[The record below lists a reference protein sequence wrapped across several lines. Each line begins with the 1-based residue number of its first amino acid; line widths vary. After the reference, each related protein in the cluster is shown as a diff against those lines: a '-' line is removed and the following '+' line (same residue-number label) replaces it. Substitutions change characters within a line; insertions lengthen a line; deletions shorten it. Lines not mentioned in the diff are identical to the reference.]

1 MSDFQAPNPAHS
13 EEYRALRRRV
23 RDVVSS
29 ADAASLDA
37 IAPATPKWRIRDVLA
52 HMVGVV
58 DDASNQRLDGVTTEP
73 WTQAQVDARAEATV
87 AEMLDEWDR
96 IAPGFEEVIAQM
108 PAQITGQVLFDAV
121 THEHDIRHAVGAP
134 GARDV
139 PAIDMVFDWV
149 VWGRSMGG
157 APKLRF
163 DVGGEVVESGSGDD
177 VVATVTASRFELV
190 RAITGRRSRSEI
202 EAYGWDPPADA
213 AVLLAAPIFSMRD
226 EPLNE

>member
-1 MSDFQAPNPAHS
+1 
-13 EEYRALRRRV
+13 
-23 RDVVSS
+23 
-29 ADAASLDA
+29 
-37 IAPATPKWRIRDVLA
+37 
-52 HMVGVV
+52 
-58 DDASNQRLDGVTTEP
+58 
-73 WTQAQVDARAEATV
+73 
-87 AEMLDEWDR
+87 
-96 IAPGFEEVIAQM
+96 M

>member
-1 MSDFQAPNPAHS
+1 MSDFQEPNPAHR
-13 EEYRALRRRV
+13 EEYAALRRRV
-23 RDVVSS
+23 RDVLSG
-29 ADAASLDA
+29 ADDASLDA
-37 IAPATPKWRIRDVLA
+37 IAPATPKWRTRDVLA

-73 WTQAQVDARAEATV
+73 WTQAQVDARASATV
-87 AEMLDEWDR
+87 ADMLDEWDR
-96 IAPGFEEVIAQM
+96 IAPWFEETLAQL

-121 THEHDIRHAVGAP
+121 THEHDIRHAIGAP

-149 VWGRSMGG
+149 VWGRTMGG

-163 DVGGEVVESGSGDD
+163 DVGDAVVESGNGDA
-177 VVATVTASRFELV
+177 VATVVTSRFELV
-190 RAITGRRSRSEI
+190 RAIAGRRSRSEV
-202 EAYGWDPPADA
+202 EAYGWDPPAD
-213 AVLLAAPIFSMRD
+213 VSIILAAPIFTLRE